1 MGFGV
6 LAESALPPVFG
17 GLPVHS
23 MRKWLVIGLAA
34 LALAAAGIGIQTG
47 RVNLDF
53 GRGLLETKGGTGAKA
68 NVPTGPAKPVAVEV
82 APVKLGPISTRV
94 SALGTLQASQSVTI
108 QPEIAG
114 KLVKVG
120 FREGDRVK
128 AGAVLVELDRSIL
141 AAEAEQAKTMLELAE
156 ANHKRAETLA
166 KQGTGT
172 MRSLDESV
180 AALQNA
186 RASVELARA
195 RLQKATI
202 TAPFEGVI
210 GLSDVAVGRFM
221 SPGDRIV
228 NLEAIDPLKVDF
240 RVPELFLSAL
250 RVGQPVAITVDA
262 FPDREFRGEVYA
274 IDPLV
279 DIEGRAVRLRARVGN
294 ASGILRPGLFARVQL
309 TVDQRQNAML
319 LPEAALVPQG
329 QDRFVYLVTDGTVTF
344 TKVGVGERRAGEVEI
359 TDGLKPGDAVV
370 TAGQLKLFDGAAVT
384 VRAAAAAASRD

>member
-1 MGFGV
+1 
-6 LAESALPPVFG
+6 
-17 GLPVHS
+17 
-23 MRKWLVIGLAA
+23 
-34 LALAAAGIGIQTG
+34 
-47 RVNLDF
+47 
-53 GRGLLETKGGTGAKA
+53 
-68 NVPTGPAKPVAVEV
+68 
-82 APVKLGPISTRV
+82 
-94 SALGTLQASQSVTI
+94 
-108 QPEIAG
+108 
-114 KLVKVG
+114 
-120 FREGDRVK
+120 VK

-172 MRSLDESV
+172 MRSLDESI
-180 AALQNA
+180 AALQNG

-329 QDRFVYLVTDGTVTF
+329 QDRFVYLVTDGTVAF
-344 TKVGVGERRAGEVEI
+344 TKVGIGGRRAGEVEI